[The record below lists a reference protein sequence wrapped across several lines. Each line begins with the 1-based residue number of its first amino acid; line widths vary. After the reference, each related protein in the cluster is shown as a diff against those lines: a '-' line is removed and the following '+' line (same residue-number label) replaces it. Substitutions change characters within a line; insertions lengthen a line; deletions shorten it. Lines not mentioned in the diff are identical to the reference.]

1 MTHVTDQARQ
11 ATGSESDS
19 RSSDRKNRNKTKKH
33 GRRRRALLRAAAG
46 AETSYLLS
54 LRESRT

>member
-1 MTHVTDQARQ
+1 MTAVTDQARL
-11 ATGSESDS
+11 ATGRESDS
-19 RSSDRKNRNKTKKH
+19 RFADRKNRKQTKKH

-54 LRESRT
+54 LRAR

>member
-11 ATGSESDS
+11 AAGRESDS
-19 RSSDRKNRNKTKKH
+19 RISDRRNRKSKKH

-54 LRESRT
+54 LRESR